1 MLPKPPIP
9 DNETER
15 LQTLREYDIL
25 DTSPEEAFDD
35 LVRLASYICETP
47 IALVSLVD
55 ADRQWFKARVGLDAT
70 ETSRDVAFCAHAIN
84 QPEEVLVIPDALND
98 ERFAR
103 NPLVEQDP
111 KIRFYAGAPLVTS
124 EGYAL
129 GTLCVI
135 DTTPRDLTP
144 EQIEALQTLSRR
156 VITELE
162 LRRDVKRLQ
171 REIEARKKAEALASR
186 LAAIVESSQD
196 AIIGKTLDGII
207 VDWNTSAARL
217 YGYSAAEVIRKSI
230 SLLVPADHA
239 DELNQLMER
248 IRKGESVS
256 TFETERLTKDGRII
270 PVSLTLSPIKNAKDG
285 IIGISTIAHDISAR
299 KKAEKALQAAQERLQ
314 KEINIAMQ
322 VQNSMAPK
330 WLPELD
336 GFEFAARNIPARYLS
351 GDFHDFISI
360 DEKTYELVVGDI
372 SGKGIPAALLTLS
385 LRTSIRDESTPFPFM
400 VTPPEILNEV
410 NHEKYEELSRMDFF
424 VTLFLAQLNNQGN
437 FSYASAGHGEALIFK
452 RASGEI
458 ASLPA
463 TGLPIGVL
471 EDEAYQSDAFSL
483 RPGDVVVI
491 FSDGITEASNIR
503 EEQFGLERLKE
514 VVRQNASCSPK
525 EMTDCIEAA
534 VLEFSEGHEQDD
546 DISMIIVKA
555 LPRAATFNAP
565 RSMSQLENIVARIK
579 ENALAYSE
587 EFAYEFELASSEII
601 TNIIKY
607 APEEQADLQIE
618 IALREDGL
626 QVDIFDQGKPFDLD
640 DAPAPNFDE
649 ARESG
654 YGIFIARQVLD
665 ELTCKPN
672 ALGGNHWRLVKFYKG
687 K

>member
-15 LQTLREYDIL
+15 LAALRRYDIL
-25 DTSPEEAFDD
+25 DTPPEEAFDD
-35 LVRLASYICETP
+35 LVRLASYVCGTP
-47 IALVSLVD
+47 IALVSLID
-55 ADRQWFKARVGLDAT
+55 ADRQWFKARVGLDVT
-70 ETSRDVAFCAHAIN
+70 ETPRDVAFCAHAIN
-84 QPEEVLVIPDALND
+84 QPEDVLVIPDALND
-98 ERFAR
+98 ERFSH

-124 EGYAL
+124 DGYAL

-135 DTTPRDLTP
+135 DRTPRNLTA

-162 LRRDVKRLQ
+162 LRGDVDRLQ
-171 REIEARKKAEALASR
+171 REISARKQAEQHAAR

-196 AIIGKTLDGII
+196 AIIGRDLDGII
-207 VDWNTSAARL
+207 MDWNSGAERL
-217 YGYSAAEVIRKSI
+217 YGYTAAEILGKSI
-230 SLLVPADHA
+230 LILEPPNRVNEMRLL
-239 DELNQLMER
+239 LER
-248 IRKGESVS
+248 VCKGEAI
-256 TFETERLTKDGRII
+256 TNFETERMAKNGRLI
-270 PVSLTLSPIKNAKDG
+270 PVSLTLSPIRNAAG
-285 IIGISTIAHDISAR
+285 EIVGTSTIVHDITTR

-314 KEINIAMQ
+314 KEIDIAMR

-351 GDFHDFISI
+351 GDFYDFVSI
-360 DEKTYELVVGDI
+360 DEKTYELALGDI

-410 NHEKYEELSRMDFF
+410 NKEKYEELSRMDFF
-424 VTLFLAQLNNQGN
+424 VTLFLAQLNHQGI

-471 EDEAYQSDAFSL
+471 EDEAYQYDAFIL

-514 VVRQNASCSPK
+514 VVKQNAACSPK

-546 DISMIIVKA
+546 DISIMIVKA
-555 LPRAATFNAP
+555 LPRAVAFNMS

-618 IALREDGL
+618 ITLREDGL
-626 QVDIFDQGKPFDLD
+626 QVDIFDQGKPFNLEDT
-640 DAPAPNFDE
+640 PAPNFDE

-654 YGIFIARQVLD
+654 YGIFIARHVLD

-672 ALGGNHWRLVKFYKG
+672 ALGGNHWRLIKFDKG